1 VNARTLN
8 FLGLGAVGVVG
19 IAFLILTPRLAELD
33 IVLELTVY
41 MIMAILGLSLALIW
55 GYGGILCFGQSAFFG
70 LGAYTY
76 AIAMFNMGE
85 STIPLL
91 LAIALPAAFAALLGY
106 FMFYGRISDVYLGV
120 ITLTVTLILFNSINS
135 TAGPEFHIGTARLG
149 GFNGIPGIP
158 PLNYPGNKAA
168 AVDLEGM
175 FYLST
180 AALLLTYFGLRLL
193 LASRFGRIIVGIREN
208 ERRAELLGYDPR
220 AYKLVTFTIGGALAG
235 FAGCLFA
242 NWGNFVS
249 PTIFGLAQS
258 AQIIIWVIVG
268 GRGTLIG
275 PIIGCIGIQWLTTAL
290 GANQPSGSDWWSK
303 LLANAPLIFGVI
315 LVAFVL
321 LVPKGLVPT
330 LGDFF
335 TLAEG
340 ELRCLIGPNGAGK
353 STFFKMLTGQLQP
366 SLGQVLFRGRD
377 ISQAHAHEIARLGIG
392 IKTQVPSVFDGLDV
406 RENIWLAASRIHPRD
421 LVDAVVDEMLE
432 RIDLTAAAN
441 RLVGQ
446 LAHGQRQ
453 WVELGIVLST
463 DPDLIL
469 LDEPAAG
476 MTHEEVNK
484 TAKLVREINRSKAL
498 IVVEHDM
505 QFIRMIAKQVT
516 VFNQGSVLV
525 EDSVENILRNPL
537 VRDVYLGKQAAA

>member
-8 FLGLGAVGVVG
+8 YLGLGLVGVVG

-33 IVLELTVY
+33 TVLELTVY

-85 STIPLL
+85 STIPFL

-158 PLNYPGNKAA
+158 PLNYPFNKAA
-168 AVDLEGM
+168 SVDLEGM

-180 AALLLTYFGLRLL
+180 AALILTYFGLRLL

-220 AYKLVTFTIGGALAG
+220 AYKLVTFIIGGALAG

-290 GANQPSGSDWWSK
+290 GANQPSGSDWWTK

-315 LVAFVL
+315 LIAFVL

-330 LGDFF
+330 LGDFGQW
-335 TLAEG
+335 L
-340 ELRCLIGPNGAGK
+340 LRAR
-353 STFFKMLTGQLQP
+353 TRRVAT
-366 SLGQVLFRGRD
+366 SL
-377 ISQAHAHEIARLGIG
+377 
-392 IKTQVPSVFDGLDV
+392 
-406 RENIWLAASRIHPRD
+406 
-421 LVDAVVDEMLE
+421 
-432 RIDLTAAAN
+432 
-441 RLVGQ
+441 
-446 LAHGQRQ
+446 
-453 WVELGIVLST
+453 
-463 DPDLIL
+463 
-469 LDEPAAG
+469 EP
-476 MTHEEVNK
+476 
-484 TAKLVREINRSKAL
+484 
-498 IVVEHDM
+498 
-505 QFIRMIAKQVT
+505 
-516 VFNQGSVLV
+516 
-525 EDSVENILRNPL
+525 
-537 VRDVYLGKQAAA
+537 KQAEEG